1 MTSSVL
7 VIDNNPMNL
16 EFISYLLAAKGY
28 AVRTAPSVDEG
39 LDLMTRFTPCLII
52 SDLNLP
58 QRSGYDFLKK
68 IKQRKVWRDIP
79 FVLIS
84 ATSWLQSDVERA
96 QQLGAAKFIFRPI
109 EPQALLD
116 EIEPYL
122 TKCNYELGQ

>member
-1 MTSSVL
+1 MPSIL
-7 VIDNNPMNL
+7 VVDNNPMNL

-28 AVRTAPSVDEG
+28 AVRTAPSVEEG
-39 LDLMTRFTPCLII
+39 LGLMNESTPCLII
-52 SDLNLP
+52 SDLNMLH
-58 QRSGYDFLKK
+58 RCGFDFLKK
-68 IKQRKVWRDIP
+68 IKESIKWENIP

-96 QQLGAAKFIFRPI
+96 RQMGAAKFIFRPI

-122 TKCNYELGQ
+122 KACSI